1 MLRWKTET
9 VTCDYTSKVFA
20 HLLPSWMP
28 CNGKWL
34 QVTAQ
39 SHDLTSQ
46 TRNELH
52 VCFHIYISIYLW
64 ELISFLFLFYTH
76 RGSGSQKSTTRR
88 TVWMQKHKTMKNYMK
103 SLLFSECAVIPF
115 LQESYRL
122 KYLSKMACSEAN
134 RWSFWNTVD
143 TKRVY
148 QQPCLHR
155 TP

>member
-28 CNGKWL
+28 CNGEMTAGHGSVTWSLLPNQKW
-34 QVTAQ
+34 TAR
-39 SHDLTSQ
+39 L
-46 TRNELH
+46 LP
-52 VCFHIYISIYLW
+52 YISIYLR